1 MSQLVHWIPIHLQ
14 ILLEIMSELNKE
26 ISATILM
33 VTHDALCASYADRIL
48 FLKDGRIFNE
58 ILKGEKSR
66 TKFYQEILDVLSLL
80 GGDKPC

>member
-1 MSQLVHWIPIHLQ
+1 
-14 ILLEIMSELNKE
+14 
-26 ISATILM
+26 M